1 MHWFAFRVQRVRD
14 QQRDQ
19 ETQAPLHYDHLHLA
33 VTNISVC
40 AWSSEDDLHFFVEAE
55 PKLDSGKQGL
65 LFNYFFLFLLYIFY
79 PFFFVFI
86 SKGLAVC

>member
-1 MHWFAFRVQRVRD
+1 MESVSMHWFALRVQRVRD

-40 AWSSEDDLHFFVEAE
+40 AWSSEDDLHFSVEAE

-65 LFNYFFLFLLYIFY
+65 LFNYFFSLPFVHFLSLLLCLYF
-79 PFFFVFI
+79 
-86 SKGLAVC
+86 